1 VVYAQGHAE
10 NFLIL
15 TEAVG
20 TDAERRIVF
29 RDPVYDAAVL
39 EEDTLRSREQRTCE
53 PNGGGLGKWQVLRL
67 KRIRFTPRPGTRFP
81 VIETRVLCREEGDSE
96 SLCP

>member
-1 VVYAQGHAE
+1 MYAQGHAE

-39 EEDTLRSREQRTCE
+39 EEDTFRSREQRTCE